1 MARTVVVGSG
11 VVGGATGMGF
21 AHVGHAVTFIDT
33 NTERVQ
39 QLRDGAYAASTTL
52 DLTGGPAF
60 VFLTLPTPNVGNHY
74 ELSAFKAGTQAV
86 GEALRGAS
94 DFHTIVVRSTVPP
107 GTCDTVVRPI
117 LEQASGKKAGIDFAL
132 ASNPEFLR
140 ASCAREDFLN
150 PWMTVIGSRSKR
162 TVERLRELYQGF
174 PGEMRTFST
183 PAAAEFVKCA
193 HNLYNA
199 TKISFWN
206 EMGRVAAHSDVDID
220 EVATTVAA
228 SAEGSINP
236 EYGIKS
242 GQPYGGA
249 CLPKDTRGFLGF
261 AGEIGV
267 EMPLLSGVIRVNELL
282 EERSNAEM
290 VGEREI
296 DLREDALADSSS
308 NGNATRSAA

>member
-1 MARTVVVGSG
+1 MARTVIVGSG
-11 VVGGATGMGF
+11 VVGSATGMGF
-21 AHVGHAVTFIDT
+21 AHAGHAVTFIDT
-33 NTERVQ
+33 NLERVQ

-52 DLTGGPAF
+52 DLSGGPAF

-74 ELSAFKAGTQAV
+74 ELSAFRAGTEAV
-86 GEALRGAS
+86 GVAFRGAS

-107 GTCDTVVRPI
+107 GTCDELVKPM

-140 ASCAREDFLN
+140 AACARRGLPEPVDDRHR
-150 PWMTVIGSRSKR
+150 VAGASARSNGCGA
-162 TVERLRELYQGF
+162 LPGF

-206 EMGRVAAHSDVDID
+206 EMGGWRRSDVDID
-220 EVATTVAA
+220 EVAATVAA

-242 GQPYGGA
+242 GHPYGGS
-249 CLPKDTRGFLGF
+249 CLPKDTR
-261 AGEIGV
+261 V
-267 EMPLLSGVIRVNELL
+267 PRV
-282 EERSNAEM
+282 R
-290 VGEREI
+290 R
-296 DLREDALADSSS
+296 
-308 NGNATRSAA
+308 